1 MLFEKKYSDGDVV
14 SLKVI
19 SGEEILGRY
28 VSEDMTS
35 ITLSRPLMIAMTPK
49 GPAMAPVMMT
59 VNPESQLTFNK
70 SAIIISSPCYKE
82 IAEQY
87 IFQTT
92 GIQPV
97 SAGSI
102 VTG

>member
-1 MLFEKKYSDGDVV
+1 MLLEKKFTDNDVV
-14 SLKVI
+14 SLKLA
-19 SGEEILGRY
+19 SGEEVVGRFTK
-28 VSEDMTS
+28 EDLIS
-35 ITLSRPLMIAMTPK
+35 ITLNKPLMIAMTAK

-59 VNPESQLTFNK
+59 VNPEAGLTFSK
-70 SAIIISSPCYKE
+70 SLVIT
-82 IAEQY
+82 IAETDRDIANQY
-87 IFQTT
+87 MFQTT